1 MTCFPSVAAR
11 VKNVALTNGLWC
23 VFHLCCVVLHLNSF
37 NKWYVMC
44 LLSVAARAPW
54 SWLRTVGSCGNQ
66 MKKRETQRW
75 FQSDKHQRYW
85 WLLQLYCMKVRM
97 ATLGLYGQ
105 GSSQSDRRWTGALPL
120 MKFGKVRLRACVAL
134 KWMIGNCWGNCPA
147 IRVCSFLYFPTFS
160 TRLFPLCLYCC
171 RHYRLNVNI
180 CQRQSLA
187 EVWFQ
192 IMTTSNL

>member
-1 MTCFPSVAAR
+1 MFTICGSPCPLV
-11 VKNVALTNGLWC
+11 VVTNRGR
-23 VFHLCCVVLHLNSF
+23 LC
-37 NKWYVMC
+37 
-44 LLSVAARAPW
+44 
-54 SWLRTVGSCGNQ
+54 CGNQ

-120 MKFGKVRLRACVAL
+120 MKFGKASLRACVAF

-147 IRVCSFLYFPTFS
+147 IRVCSFLI
-160 TRLFPLCLYCC
+160 LFNLPISLCFYCC
-171 RHYRLNVNI
+171 GTGWQNLAAFRREQKWQWKFSSSAYL
-180 CQRQSLA
+180 QFSRQMHRFCA
-187 EVWFQ
+187 
-192 IMTTSNL
+192 

>member
-1 MTCFPSVAAR
+1 MCLPSVAAR
-11 VKNVALTNGLWC
+11 AL
-23 VFHLCCVVLHLNSF
+23 
-37 NKWYVMC
+37 
-44 LLSVAARAPW
+44 W
-54 SWLRTVGSCGNQ
+54 SWLRTVSACATSCGNP

-120 MKFGKVRLRACVAL
+120 MKFGKASLRACVAF

-147 IRVCSFLYFPTFS
+147 IRVCS
-160 TRLFPLCLYCC
+160 CLYSPTSISQYLYVYIAVETIVWLWICV
-171 RHYRLNVNI
+171 NVNHT
-180 CQRQSLA
+180 LV